1 MITAIQKWG
10 NSQGIRLP
18 KSYLDAIGLDVNDSV
33 EILRNGD
40 DIVVHKIK
48 KSSELTLEDIFEGYN
63 GDYKATEADWG
74 ERVGSEEW

>member
-1 MITAIQKWG
+1 MITAVQKWG

-18 KSYLDAIGLDVNDSV
+18 KSYLDAIGLAVNDSV
-33 EILRNGD
+33 EVLRNGD

-48 KSSELTLEDIFEGYN
+48 KPTGLTLEDIFEGYN

-74 ERVGSEEW
+74 ERVGSEKW

>member
-48 KSSELTLEDIFEGYN
+48 KTTELTLEDIFEGYT
-63 GDYKATEADWG
+63 GDYKGAEADWG
-74 ERVGSEEW
+74 EKVGLEEW